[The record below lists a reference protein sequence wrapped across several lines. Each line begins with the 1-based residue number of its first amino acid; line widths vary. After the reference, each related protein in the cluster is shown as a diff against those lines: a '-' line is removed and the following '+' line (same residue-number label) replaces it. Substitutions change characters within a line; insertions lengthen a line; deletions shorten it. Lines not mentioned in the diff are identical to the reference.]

1 MKLPNHTKKW
11 KMRATPFTTQIMSI
25 IKRKMRIQDFIL
37 GKIGDHIY
45 TNWGIKLKEN

>member
-11 KMRATPFTTQIMSI
+11 KMRATPFTTQIMSV
-25 IKRKMRIQDFIL
+25 IKRKMRILDFIL
-37 GKIGDHIY
+37 DKIGDYIC

>member
-1 MKLPNHTKKW
+1 MKLPNHTEKW
-11 KMRATPFTTQIMSI
+11 KMRTTPFTTQIMRV

-37 GKIGDHIY
+37 GKIGDHIC